1 MKSKTRLAWAALASA
16 SLIIAACGGDDSSS
30 SDSPSTEAPAETDAP
45 SETDAPADTEAPAE
59 ERTASDTG
67 ITADTI
73 KIGVAVS
80 DLAAV
85 RAVGI
90 SIPDTLTTEHLFDRY
105 QVFVDDINEAGGING
120 RMIKNTGYKN
130 TTWTEFRSSLFKNY
144 S

>member
-59 ERTASDTG
+59 ERTASDVG
-67 ITADTI
+67 VTADTI
-73 KIGVAVS
+73 TIAAAVA
-80 DLAAV
+80 DLEAV

-120 RMIKNTGYKN
+120 RTINLIQI
-130 TTWTEFRSSLFKNY
+130 TWNPIDQSSFDTLC
-144 S
+144 